1 MRRQAVPVCGR
12 VSLGVGVFAAFGP
25 LARRFLPYLG
35 GVTQPARVGRV
46 GRVAARKKPFLS
58 CQREGSFLKPE
69 RPLRVPS
76 AHERWR
82 LLSFV
87 PPAYAAVEQARLWT
101 LWADVDFAAI
111 TRFLFANNSKAGAK
125 KILSAGRLEG
135 LEGFRERCESA
146 RPGLAFGPGCP
157 SASLLLSPAQN
168 EPWHRHGC
176 PNRCDSSPPYAPH
189 RRRGAAD
196 PSSTQK

>member
-1 MRRQAVPVCGR
+1 MFLRRLASRASIFCYNWEAEVRNTQQAG
-12 VSLGVGVFAAFGP
+12 SAL
-25 LARRFLPYLG
+25 
-35 GVTQPARVGRV
+35 

-101 LWADVDFAAI
+101 LWADVDFAAVCS
-111 TRFLFANNSKAGAK
+111 LF
-125 KILSAGRLEG
+125 IC
-135 LEGFRERCESA
+135 FV
-146 RPGLAFGPGCP
+146 
-157 SASLLLSPAQN
+157 
-168 EPWHRHGC
+168 
-176 PNRCDSSPPYAPH
+176 
-189 RRRGAAD
+189 
-196 PSSTQK
+196 

>member
-1 MRRQAVPVCGR
+1 MRRQAVPVCGTR
-12 VSLGVGVFAAFGP
+12 RAGGSRRRCFCGVWASHA
-25 LARRFLPYLG
+25 RFLLYVG
-35 GVTQPARVGRV
+35 GATQPARVGRV

-101 LWADVDFAAI
+101 LWADVDFAAVCS
-111 TRFLFANNSKAGAK
+111 LF
-125 KILSAGRLEG
+125 IC
-135 LEGFRERCESA
+135 FV
-146 RPGLAFGPGCP
+146 
-157 SASLLLSPAQN
+157 
-168 EPWHRHGC
+168 
-176 PNRCDSSPPYAPH
+176 
-189 RRRGAAD
+189 
-196 PSSTQK
+196 

>member
-1 MRRQAVPVCGR
+1 MFLRRLASRASIFCYNWEAEVRNTQQAG
-12 VSLGVGVFAAFGP
+12 SAL
-25 LARRFLPYLG
+25 
-35 GVTQPARVGRV
+35 

-82 LLSFV
+82 LPSFV

-111 TRFLFANNSKAGAK
+111 TRFLFALFSKTGSG
-125 KILSAGRLEG
+125 KIVSVGHLQG
-135 LEGFRERCESA
+135 
-146 RPGLAFGPGCP
+146 
-157 SASLLLSPAQN
+157 
-168 EPWHRHGC
+168 W
-176 PNRCDSSPPYAPH
+176 
-189 RRRGAAD
+189 
-196 PSSTQK
+196 